1 MEIKKILKIESP
13 VHLVK
18 LLENKTEIVDT
29 ARDQV
34 FHILNY
40 YIDCVNDYL
49 YGCKCEEDLH
59 YDRMVVEYENTIR
72 QEEVL
77 NHLMKGFG
85 CDRID
90 FN

>member
-1 MEIKKILKIESP
+1 MEIKKVLRVESP
-13 VHLVK
+13 IHLVK
-18 LLENKTEIVDT
+18 LLEKKNEIVDT
-29 ARDQV
+29 ASEQI

-72 QEEVL
+72 QEDVL
-77 NHLMKGFG
+77 NHLMKGFE